1 MSKERKANRKR
12 NSTNLSTWNLCGRLS
27 EPLRREQLIADME
40 GRSISFAALQETGW
54 KTEIDITVQT
64 KGHTGGIINFGSED
78 DEYRGLGF
86 YMSPKWRERL
96 DTTKLVSS
104 RVAVARFKAFGRD
117 KLLTIINVYG
127 PTMMRTKDH
136 PELTEAFYN
145 DLKRLYETEKRKAE
159 FVIIMGDFNA
169 KIGKKTREDG
179 DFMGSNGKGERNE
192 NGDGLRQFLEETGLY
207 IANTHFRHRDR
218 QIATWHGGKPSKKGK
233 KRGDKLAAGLHN
245 QIDYIVVPRLLI
257 KLFTDAKSVGPLSY
271 RTDHSMVIGKVQFK
285 DLYKLPRI
293 SKESESA
300 KRNLETL
307 LIPDLQQDYQDVV
320 NGRIE
325 AKKEED
331 PTMSHKARYEM
342 IKETLLKSAEETLP
356 REPIRKNGKIKYL
369 DDSIIDELS
378 KAQLKLT
385 KRIYHTQR
393 KTDIAKKVKLRKK
406 RNRIFKRL
414 RERIKELDEQ
424 RLQSLA
430 TELETSKGN
439 RRAYEVA
446 RIMAKTQNA
455 PFSLYDAQGDKIYD
469 KSIMINAI
477 TGFYS
482 KFFAREGAEVIQPW
496 RGEPRPLTRQITSGE
511 VTAAAKRLRNH
522 RALGPDNIPGELI
535 KNGGKRLHLELSN
548 VFNDIFT
555 THETIDELKEG
566 YLFTTNKPNKTK
578 QAENTRPL
586 VFLAAMRKV
595 LSNITLT
602 RILEKA
608 EKFLSLSQ
616 HAYRANRST
625 TEVSMTAQWL
635 RATSERYAQRIHI
648 MGIDLSKA
656 FDCIDR
662 KILLEIMERNEI
674 GDEDDLRLVQFL
686 ISETKLQAKIG
697 KTFGEKFDT
706 IIGTPQGDALS
717 PLLFLI
723 YLEEIMRT
731 APTNHLIN
739 VRDVTY
745 AYADDVNYAITD
757 EDESRNKQHEEQQQY
772 EPRAECQCAAC
783 RAYTLENT
791 LPQHFAQY
799 HMQMNATKTTH
810 VEFVPKKTTK
820 VKLSTLGN
828 QVSGELECK
837 ARIQSANAAFN
848 SMQRLWLRRLPISTE
863 TKMKLYNSCVKS
875 RLLYNAGVSTYTRV
889 ELDKIDAAHRRHLR
903 RLLGIFYPERIGN
916 EDLYRTTE
924 SIPISVTITELR
936 WTMLGH
942 TLRRPVD
949 TPGNK
954 VMKQYFQ
961 RKIIA
966 TDKAKK
972 TTNRGRVLTTLP
984 RLLQRD
990 IMEKLKTKRQRNDL
1004 FAIDSFKTGTD
1015 LEILRQKAQNRDVW
1029 KKSVKVLVESD
1040 QNQWKI
1046 RNDKKKATR
1055 EKAARKRRTNQP
1067 TIQEYFTRT

>member
-1 MSKERKANRKR
+1 
-12 NSTNLSTWNLCGRLS
+12 
-27 EPLRREQLIADME
+27 
-40 GRSISFAALQETGW
+40 
-54 KTEIDITVQT
+54 
-64 KGHTGGIINFGSED
+64 
-78 DEYRGLGF
+78 
-86 YMSPKWRERL
+86 
-96 DTTKLVSS
+96 
-104 RVAVARFKAFGRD
+104 
-117 KLLTIINVYG
+117 
-127 PTMMRTKDH
+127 
-136 PELTEAFYN
+136 
-145 DLKRLYETEKRKAE
+145 
-159 FVIIMGDFNA
+159 
-169 KIGKKTREDG
+169 
-179 DFMGSNGKGERNE
+179 
-192 NGDGLRQFLEETGLY
+192 
-207 IANTHFRHRDR
+207 
-218 QIATWHGGKPSKKGK
+218 
-233 KRGDKLAAGLHN
+233 
-245 QIDYIVVPRLLI
+245 
-257 KLFTDAKSVGPLSY
+257 
-271 RTDHSMVIGKVQFK
+271 
-285 DLYKLPRI
+285 
-293 SKESESA
+293 
-300 KRNLETL
+300 
-307 LIPDLQQDYQDVV
+307 
-320 NGRIE
+320 
-325 AKKEED
+325 
-331 PTMSHKARYEM
+331 
-342 IKETLLKSAEETLP
+342 
-356 REPIRKNGKIKYL
+356 
-369 DDSIIDELS
+369 
-378 KAQLKLT
+378 
-385 KRIYHTQR
+385 
-393 KTDIAKKVKLRKK
+393 
-406 RNRIFKRL
+406 
-414 RERIKELDEQ
+414 
-424 RLQSLA
+424 
-430 TELETSKGN
+430 
-439 RRAYEVA
+439 
-446 RIMAKTQNA
+446 
-455 PFSLYDAQGDKIYD
+455 
-469 KSIMINAI
+469 
-477 TGFYS
+477 
-482 KFFAREGAEVIQPW
+482 
-496 RGEPRPLTRQITSGE
+496 
-511 VTAAAKRLRNH
+511 
-522 RALGPDNIPGELI
+522 
-535 KNGGKRLHLELSN
+535 
-548 VFNDIFT
+548 
-555 THETIDELKEG
+555 
-566 YLFTTNKPNKTK
+566 
-578 QAENTRPL
+578 
-586 VFLAAMRKV
+586 
-595 LSNITLT
+595 
-602 RILEKA
+602 
-608 EKFLSLSQ
+608 
-616 HAYRANRST
+616 
-625 TEVSMTAQWL
+625 
-635 RATSERYAQRIHI
+635 
-648 MGIDLSKA
+648 
-656 FDCIDR
+656 
-662 KILLEIMERNEI
+662 
-674 GDEDDLRLVQFL
+674 
-686 ISETKLQAKIG
+686 
-697 KTFGEKFDT
+697 
-706 IIGTPQGDALS
+706 
-717 PLLFLI
+717 
-723 YLEEIMRT
+723 MRT

-783 RAYTLENT
+783 RAYTLEST

-810 VEFVPKKTTK
+810 VEFVPKRTTQ

>member
-1 MSKERKANRKR
+1 MNGKSV
-12 NSTNLSTWNLCGRLS
+12 SL
-27 EPLRREQLIADME
+27 
-40 GRSISFAALQETGW
+40 AALQETGW
-54 KTEIDITVQT
+54 KVETDIMVQT
-64 KGHTGGIINFGSED
+64 KGYTGSIINFESED
-78 DEYRGLGF
+78 GEYRGLGF
-86 YMSPKWRERL
+86 YMSPQWRERL
-96 DTTKLVSS
+96 DSTKLVSS
-104 RVAVARFKAFGRD
+104 RVAVARFKAFGRG

-145 DLKRLYETEKRKAE
+145 DLRGLYETEKRKAE

-169 KIGKKTREDG
+169 KIGKKTDEDG
-179 DFMGSNGKGERNE
+179 NFMGSNGKGERNE

-218 QIATWHGGKPSKKGK
+218 QIATWHGGKPSKRGK

-245 QIDYIVVPRLLI
+245 QIDYIVVPRMLM
-257 KLFTDAKSVGPLSY
+257 KLFTDAKAVGPLSY
-271 RTDHSMVIGKVQFK
+271 RTDHSMVIGKIQFK
-285 DLYKLPRI
+285 DLYKLPRA
-293 SKESESA
+293 SKETESI

-307 LIPDLQQDYQDVV
+307 LIPELQQDYQDVV
-320 NGRIE
+320 SGRLE
-325 AKKEED
+325 AKREED
-331 PTMSHKARYEM
+331 PTMSHRVKYEM
-342 IKETLLKSAEETLP
+342 IKETLLKSAQETLP
-356 REPIRKNGKIKYL
+356 REPIRRNGKIKYL

-385 KRIYHTQR
+385 ERIYHTKR
-393 KTDIAKKVKLRKK
+393 KIDIAKKKKLRKQ
-406 RNRIFKRL
+406 RNKIFKRL

-424 RLQSLA
+424 RIQSLA

-469 KSIMINAI
+469 KSIMINSI

-482 KFFAREGAEVIQPW
+482 NFFAREGAEVIQPW
-496 RGEPRPLTRQITSGE
+496 RGEPRPLTRQISSGE

-535 KNGGKRLHLELSN
+535 KNGGKQLHLELAN

-566 YLFTTNKPNKTK
+566 YLHTTNKPCKTK

-608 EKFLSLSQ
+608 ERYLSLSQ

-662 KILLEIMERNEI
+662 KILLDIMERNEI

-723 YLEEIMRT
+723 YLEDIMRT
-731 APTNHLIN
+731 APTNHLLNI
-739 VRDVTY
+739 RDVTY
-745 AYADDVNYAITD
+745 LYADDVNYATTD
-757 EDESRNKQHEEQQQY
+757 EDEYRNEEHNEQQQY
-772 EPRAECQCAAC
+772 TPIAECLCAAC
-783 RAYTLENT
+783 RAYTLEGI
-791 LPQHFAQY
+791 LPPHFAQY
-799 HMQMNATKTTH
+799 HMKMNATKTTH
-810 VEFVPKKTTK
+810 VEFVPKMTNQ

-848 SMQRLWLRRLPISTE
+848 SMQRVWLRRLPISTE

-916 EDLYRTTE
+916 EDLYMTTE
-924 SIPISVTITELR
+924 SVPISVTITELR

-954 VMKQYFQ
+954 VIKQYYQ

-990 IMEKLKTKRQRNDL
+990 IMEKIPTNQRRKAL
-1004 FAIDSFKTGTD
+1004 FAIDCLKTGTD
-1015 LEILRQKAQNRDVW
+1015 LAKLRQKAQNRDLW
-1029 KKSVKVLVESD
+1029 KKSVNELVD
-1040 QNQWKI
+1040 NDLNQWKK
-1046 RNDKKKATR
+1046 RNDKKKAAR
-1055 EKAARKRRTNQP
+1055 EQAERKRRQTQP
-1067 TIQEYFTRT
+1067 TIHEFFTRT